1 MGHVETEAL
10 VLRTY
15 KLADADKIVVC
26 LTREGGVVRG
36 TARGARRLKSKF
48 GASLEVWT
56 RVALSYYEKEG
67 RELVS
72 IRQAEILQSYFD
84 LAAESLEAVA
94 ALDYLG
100 ELIIEF
106 APPHEP
112 FEKLFRL
119 AKVSVETISNS
130 SGKELEIRATIRY
143 FEVWILKLSGFFP
156 DLRFC
161 ARCRRTLDK
170 KEFLYLKGNNLFC
183 GECREGTEKI
193 LSAETYSHLRAIER
207 MSPNEFAQSA
217 TEESLG
223 EVQLLTERL
232 ITRILERAPRG
243 RNLYTHA

>member
-26 LTREGGVVRG
+26 LTREAGVVRG

-56 RVALSYYEKEG
+56 HVALSYYEKEG

-72 IRQAEILQSYFD
+72 IRQVEILQSYFD

-119 AKVSVETISNS
+119 AKASVETIANS
-130 SGKELEIRATIRY
+130 SGEGLAIRATIRY

-156 DLRFC
+156 DFRFC
-161 ARCRRTLDK
+161 AKCRRTLDTR
-170 KEFLYLKGNNLFC
+170 ESVYLKGDNLFC
-183 GECREGTEKI
+183 GECGEGTEKI

-207 MSPNEFAQSA
+207 MSPNDFARHA
-217 TEESLG
+217 TIEILG
-223 EVQLLTERL
+223 EIQFLTERL
-232 ITRILERAPRG
+232 ITRVLERAPRG
-243 RNLYTHA
+243 RNLHTHA